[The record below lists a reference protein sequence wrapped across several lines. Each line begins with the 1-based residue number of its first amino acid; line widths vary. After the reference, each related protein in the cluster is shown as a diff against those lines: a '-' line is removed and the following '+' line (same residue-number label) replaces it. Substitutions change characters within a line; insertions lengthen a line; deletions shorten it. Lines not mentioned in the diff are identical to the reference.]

1 MAALIQILLP
11 LCDNEH
17 QPLPE
22 ELHAQVKWELTEK
35 FGGLTAYVHSPAEG
49 HWQGSGG
56 TKQPDDMIMYEVMTP
71 TADAAWWADYRQEL
85 EMRFRQEEVMIRTMT
100 IQRL

>member
-22 ELHAQVKWELTEK
+22 ALHAQVKQELTEK
-35 FGGLTAYVHSPAEG
+35 FGGMTAYVHSPAEG
-49 HWQGSGG
+49 HWQGSG
-56 TKQPDDMIMYEVMTP
+56 TEQHDDMVMYEVMTP
-71 TADAAWWADYRQEL
+71 MVNGGWWADYRREL
-85 EMRFRQEEVMIRTMT
+85 EARFRQEEVMIRAMT